1 MKHYTALFLGGV
13 EKAGEAGAAVG
24 LVDVGDVEAVLG
36 LARQLHAVQDPLVLP
51 PRPRALDT
59 EAISFIR
66 NRLALQRRLFQ
77 SNNDNNNE
85 MIIAN

>member
-1 MKHYTALFLGGV
+1 MEHCTALFLGGV

-51 PRPRALDT
+51 PRPRALDMAT
-59 EAISFIR
+59 ISFIR

>member
-1 MKHYTALFLGGV
+1 MEHYTALFLGGV
-13 EKAGEAGAAVG
+13 EEAGEAGAAVG

-66 NRLALQRRLFQ
+66 NRLALHWRLFQ